1 MKIFLNFVSELLYSS
16 RHSGSG
22 TSIFRKRH
30 TALKNR
36 HPNEDFKPLQA
47 FLSQNQNCAGGGVG
61 FFVKEYPIYIS
72 GRFDPVK
79 SGSCKKA

>member
-30 TALKNR
+30 TAPKNR
-36 HPNEDFKPLQA
+36 HPNEDFKPLQT
-47 FLSQNQNCAGGGVG
+47 FLSQNQKFAGGVG
-61 FFVKEYPIYIS
+61 SLTKNAPYIFILHIYY
-72 GRFDPVK
+72 GPRLRK
-79 SGSCKKA
+79 